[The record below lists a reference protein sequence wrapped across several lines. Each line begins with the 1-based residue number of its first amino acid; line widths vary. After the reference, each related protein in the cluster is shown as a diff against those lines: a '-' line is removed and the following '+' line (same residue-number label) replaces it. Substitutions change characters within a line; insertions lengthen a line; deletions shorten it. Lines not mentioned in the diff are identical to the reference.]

1 MLTIE
6 QQIME
11 DYRRRIMSPTS
22 SESSTVG
29 AVAKKFGKSAKQV
42 RAVISKLQPKRT
54 KDGIWYE
61 VVDSEYKDLMKV
73 IVHIYGEQV
82 IWHTTS
88 TEAEVKKKVERLK
101 HRRAMEM

>member
-1 MLTIE
+1 MQSIE
-6 QQIME
+6 KQIME

-22 SESSTVG
+22 SESSTVR
-29 AVAKKFGKSAKQV
+29 AVGQKFGKSAKEV

-61 VVDSEYKDLMKV
+61 VVPSDYKDLMKV
-73 IVHIYGEQV
+73 VVHIYGEQV

-88 TEAEVKKKVERLK
+88 NEQEVKKKVERLK